1 MCRLL
6 VPLCALIG
14 LTLAVQP
21 FGDDGYA
28 GEMAKR
34 KSAYMRFGRSDPDMV
49 PVEDEALDMEKRK
62 SAYMR
67 FGKRSAAA
75 EQELV
80 PEDEMALEKRKS
92 AYMRFG
98 KRKSAYMRFG
108 KRSPVE
114 SMIEEAEPLDMEKR
128 KSAYMR
134 FGK

>member
-6 VPLCALIG
+6 VPLCALIV

-21 FGDDGYA
+21 FGEDGYA

-67 FGKRSAAA
+67 FGR
-75 EQELV
+75 
-80 PEDEMALEKRKS
+80 DGWEKRKS

-114 SMIEEAEPLDMEKR
+114 SMIEEAEPPDME
-128 KSAYMR
+128 
-134 FGK
+134 